1 MPAPDLSTRQIALLF
16 KDLVHYVFGASGT
29 VFTNNFLLISIF
41 YPALRKQGF
50 PKFMR
55 AGDLSKLEFQRLS
68 TNITWELLLLI
79 LERYRPRPN
88 NFSWGQ
94 VISIF
99 TPSSHWE
106 LFISVCCQTTYQT
119 NVMNNIFL
127 CQHFTKRIQS
137 SADGTSRLV
146 TSSLTSLWAFSRAS
160 VLTHQLTYGKSN
172 QSTNLQT
179 HSGLEGILSNH
190 MYYFVCSRRRLSSL
204 NFSSTVYCLP
214 NSFCE
219 FWHV

>member
-1 MPAPDLSTRQIALLF
+1 
-16 KDLVHYVFGASGT
+16 
-29 VFTNNFLLISIF
+29 
-41 YPALRKQGF
+41 
-50 PKFMR
+50 MR

-79 LERYRPRPN
+79 LERYRPRKQFFFEVRSSLFLHHPVIEN
-88 NFSWGQ
+88 CLFQCAVKQPIKLMSW
-94 VISIF
+94 
-99 TPSSHWE
+99 
-106 LFISVCCQTTYQT
+106 TTF
-119 NVMNNIFL
+119 FL

-190 MYYFVCSRRRLSSL
+190 MYYFVCSGRRLSSL

>member
-1 MPAPDLSTRQIALLF
+1 MP
-16 KDLVHYVFGASGT
+16 
-29 VFTNNFLLISIF
+29 
-41 YPALRKQGF
+41 
-50 PKFMR
+50 
-55 AGDLSKLEFQRLS
+55 AGDLSKLEISKTFYTHCTKVASFDFGEIQTQKTTFLEVRSSLFLHQPVTENCLFQCAVKQPIKLM
-68 TNITWELLLLI
+68 
-79 LERYRPRPN
+79 
-88 NFSWGQ
+88 SWT
-94 VISIF
+94 IF
-99 TPSSHWE
+99 FAPT
-106 LFISVCCQTTYQT
+106 LY
-119 NVMNNIFL
+119 
-127 CQHFTKRIQS
+127 KRIQS

-190 MYYFVCSRRRLSSL
+190 MYYFVCSGRRLSSL
-204 NFSSTVYCLP
+204 NYSSTVYCLP

>member
-1 MPAPDLSTRQIALLF
+1 
-16 KDLVHYVFGASGT
+16 
-29 VFTNNFLLISIF
+29 
-41 YPALRKQGF
+41 
-50 PKFMR
+50 MR

-79 LERYRPRPN
+79 LERYRPRKQLFLRSGHLYFYTIQSLTTVYFSVLSN
-88 NFSWGQ
+88 NLSNWCHEQFFSR
-94 VISIF
+94 
-99 TPSSHWE
+99 
-106 LFISVCCQTTYQT
+106 
-119 NVMNNIFL
+119 
-127 CQHFTKRIQS
+127 QHFTKRIQS

-146 TSSLTSLWAFSRAS
+146 TSSLTSLWAFSCAS
-160 VLTHQLTYGKSN
+160 VLTHQLTNGKSN

-190 MYYFVCSRRRLSSL
+190 MYYFVCSGRRLSSL
-204 NFSSTVYCLP
+204 NFSPTVYCLP